1 MQPARSCSC
10 IQTIVED
17 PGAAVGCSLHPDGQF
32 TLPVGEV
39 ADEREADVERSAR
52 PRLVDAAF
60 GSGSEIS
67 GARRWKFYRNSEGE
81 PELPRATRTLKQTSP
96 MQTFCRACPG
106 MMRLAREALCDP
118 QEHIVNAGV

>member
-67 GARRWKFYRNSEGE
+67 GARRWKFDIWQVASYAPVMQSTDDVFEFQ
-81 PELPRATRTLKQTSP
+81 PSIFFRAV
-96 MQTFCRACPG
+96 
-106 MMRLAREALCDP
+106 RE
-118 QEHIVNAGV
+118 